1 MTFAFDI
8 VRVGSGQLASMS
20 MRPRLM
26 AWSVSAHS
34 MMSQSKP
41 VQPSSHAH
49 SARDGTP
56 VTSRAQWPSAPHDA
70 QDPAPASL

>member
-1 MTFAFDI
+1 
-8 VRVGSGQLASMS
+8 
-20 MRPRLM
+20 M
-26 AWSVSAHS
+26 AWSVAAHS

-41 VQPSSHAH
+41 VQPSSHVH

-56 VTSRAQWPSAPHDA
+56 VRSKAQWPSAPHDV